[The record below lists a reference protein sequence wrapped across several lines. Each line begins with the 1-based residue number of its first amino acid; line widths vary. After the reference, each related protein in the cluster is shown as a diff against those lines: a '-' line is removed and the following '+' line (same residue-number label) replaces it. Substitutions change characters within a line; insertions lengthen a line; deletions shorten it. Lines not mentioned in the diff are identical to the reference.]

1 MPRASDARYW
11 REKALRFHTEA
22 ANAVDPILVA
32 KLTEFAWGCER
43 TAIGLEQALAAIG
56 VPVRPAAVRPAA

>member
-22 ANAVDPILVA
+22 ANAADPTLIA

-43 TAIGLEQALAAIG
+43 TAVGLEQALAAIG